1 MKILTIG
8 LTTAAVA
15 LFGVLAAPSV
25 HADAVKDQAK
35 YDTQTQVEIIDSPV
49 SDVANLTLIHV
60 PEKYNFK
67 TKLQAIQAIQAK
79 GGYILEGGVVE
90 EDANITV
97 FNDKSSQDWSVKA
110 SIEDNKLNT
119 KSEKTASEK
128 TAIVTNFKIN
138 GQDLMGENA
147 KQIVHESEGTKTKDN
162 NTGNLSKEV
171 TNEGLSVS
179 FTNEKGDLKAGDI
192 LTGKVHYQLSN
203 TPDAK

>member
-35 YDTQTQVEIIDSPV
+35 DTQTQVEIIDSPD

-60 PEKYNFK
+60 PEKYKFE
-67 TKLQAIQAIQAK
+67 TKLQAS
-79 GGYILEGGVVE
+79 GEYILKGGVVE
-90 EDANITV
+90 KDANITV
-97 FNDKSSQDWSVKA
+97 FNDKSTQDWSVKA
-110 SIEDNKLNT
+110 SIEESTLST
-119 KSEKTASEK
+119 ESGKTATVK
-128 TAIVTNFKIN
+128 NFKIN

-147 KQIVHESEGTKTKDN
+147 NQIVHKSEGTKTIDN

-179 FTNEKGDLKAGDI
+179 FTKEKGDLKAGDT
-192 LTGKVHYQLSN
+192 LTGKVHYQLFN

>member
-35 YDTQTQVEIIDSPV
+35 DTQTQVRIIDSPD

-60 PEKYNFK
+60 PEKYNFE
-67 TKLQAIQAIQAK
+67 TKLQASGK
-79 GGYILEGGVVE
+79 YILKGGVVE
-90 EDANITV
+90 KDANITV
-97 FNDKSSQDWSVKA
+97 FNDKSTQDWLVKA
-110 SIEDNKLNT
+110 SIEESTLST
-119 KSEKTASEK
+119 ESGKTA
-128 TAIVTNFKIN
+128 TVTNFKIN

-147 KQIVHESEGTKTKDN
+147 NQIVHKSEGTKTIDN

-179 FTNEKGDLKAGDI
+179 FTKEKGDLKAGDT
-192 LTGKVHYQLSN
+192 LTGKVHYQLFN

>member
-35 YDTQTQVEIIDSPV
+35 DTQTQVEIIDSPD

-60 PEKYNFK
+60 PEKYNFE
-67 TKLQAIQAIQAK
+67 TKLQASGK
-79 GGYILEGGVVE
+79 YILKGDVVE
-90 EDANITV
+90 KDANITV
-97 FNDKSSQDWSVKA
+97 FNDKSTQDWSVKA
-110 SIEDNKLNT
+110 SIEETLST
-119 KSEKTASEK
+119 QHGQTA
-128 TAIVTNFKIN
+128 TVTNFQIN

-147 KQIVHESEGTKTKDN
+147 NQIVHKSEGNKTSDN
-162 NTGNLSKEV
+162 NTGNLSKAV

-192 LTGKVHYQLSN
+192 LTGKVHYQLFN

>member
-35 YDTQTQVEIIDSPV
+35 DTQTQVKIIDSPD

-60 PEKYNFK
+60 PENYEFK
-67 TKLQAIQAIQAK
+67 TKPQAS
-79 GGYILEGGVVE
+79 GEYILKGGVVE
-90 EDANITV
+90 KDANITV
-97 FNDKSSQDWSVKA
+97 FNDKSTQDWSVKA
-110 SIEDNKLNT
+110 SIEDTLST
-119 KSEKTASEK
+119 KSGKTATVK
-128 TAIVTNFKIN
+128 NFKIN

-147 KQIVHESEGTKTKDN
+147 NQIVHKSEGAKTSDN

-179 FTNEKGDLKAGDI
+179 FTKEKGDLKAGDI
-192 LTGKVHYQLSN
+192 LTGKVHYQLFN

>member
-35 YDTQTQVEIIDSPV
+35 DTQTQVEIIDSPD

-60 PEKYNFK
+60 PEKYKFE
-67 TKLQAIQAIQAK
+67 TKLQAS
-79 GGYILEGGVVE
+79 GEYILKGGVVE
-90 EDANITV
+90 KDANITV
-97 FNDKSSQDWSVKA
+97 FNDKSTQDWSVKA
-110 SIEDNKLNT
+110 SIEESTLST
-119 KSEKTASEK
+119 ESGKTA
-128 TAIVTNFKIN
+128 TVTSFKIN

-147 KQIVHESEGTKTKDN
+147 NQIVHKSEGTKTIDN
-162 NTGNLSKEV
+162 NTGNLSREV

-179 FTNEKGDLKAGDI
+179 FTKEKGDLKAGDT
-192 LTGKVHYQLSN
+192 LTGKVHYQLFN

>member
-35 YDTQTQVEIIDSPV
+35 DTQTQVEIIDSPD

-60 PEKYNFK
+60 PEKYKFK
-67 TKLQAIQAIQAK
+67 TKLQAS
-79 GGYILEGGVVE
+79 GGYILKGDVVE
-90 EDANITV
+90 NDANITV
-97 FNDKSSQDWSVKA
+97 FNDKSTQDWSVKA
-110 SIEDNKLNT
+110 SIEESTLST
-119 KSEKTASEK
+119 KSGKTATK
-128 TAIVTNFKIN
+128 TATVKNFKIN

-147 KQIVHESEGTKTKDN
+147 NQIVHKSEGTKTIDN
-162 NTGNLSKEV
+162 NTGNLSKEVKEV

-179 FTNEKGDLKAGDI
+179 FNNEKGDLKAGDT
-192 LTGKVHYQLSN
+192 LTGKVHYQLFN

>member
-35 YDTQTQVEIIDSPV
+35 DTQTEVKIIDSPD
-49 SDVANLTLIHV
+49 SDPANLTLIHV
-60 PEKYNFK
+60 PEKYKFG
-67 TKLQAIQAIQAK
+67 TKLKAS
-79 GGYILEGGVVE
+79 GEYILEGDVV

-97 FNDKSSQDWSVKA
+97 FNDKSTQNWLVKA
-110 SIEDNKLNT
+110 SIEDTLST
-119 KSEKTASEK
+119 ESGKTA
-128 TAIVTNFKIN
+128 TVTSFKIN
-138 GQDLMGENA
+138 KKDLMGESA
-147 KQIVHESEGTKTKDN
+147 DQIVHKSEGTKTNDN

-171 TNEGLSVS
+171 KNGELSVS
-179 FTNEKGDLKAGDI
+179 FTNKKGDLKAGDI
-192 LTGKVHYQLSN
+192 LKGKVHYQLFN

>member
-35 YDTQTQVEIIDSPV
+35 DTQTQVEIIDSPD

-60 PEKYNFK
+60 PEKYKFE
-67 TKLQAIQAIQAK
+67 TKLQAS
-79 GGYILEGGVVE
+79 GEYILKGGVVE
-90 EDANITV
+90 KDANITV
-97 FNDKSSQDWSVKA
+97 FNDKSTQDWSVKA
-110 SIEDNKLNT
+110 SIEESTLST
-119 KSEKTASEK
+119 ESGKTA
-128 TAIVTNFKIN
+128 TVTNFKIN

-147 KQIVHESEGTKTKDN
+147 NQIVHKSEGTKTIDN

-179 FTNEKGDLKAGDI
+179 FTKEKGDLKAGDT
-192 LTGKVHYQLSN
+192 LTGKVHYQLFN

>member
-35 YDTQTQVEIIDSPV
+35 DTQTQVKIIDSPD

-60 PEKYNFK
+60 PENYEFK
-67 TKLQAIQAIQAK
+67 TKLQAS
-79 GGYILEGGVVE
+79 GEYILKGVVVE
-90 EDANITV
+90 KDANITV
-97 FNDKSSQDWSVKA
+97 FNDKSTQDWSVKA
-110 SIEDNKLNT
+110 SIEESTLST
-119 KSEKTASEK
+119 KSGKTATVK
-128 TAIVTNFKIN
+128 NFKIN

-147 KQIVHESEGTKTKDN
+147 NQIVHKSEGAKTSDN

-179 FTNEKGDLKAGDI
+179 FTKEKGDLKAGDI
-192 LTGKVHYQLSN
+192 LTGKVHYQLFN

>member
-1 MKILTIG
+1 MKISTIG

-35 YDTQTQVEIIDSPV
+35 DTQTQVEIIDSPD

-60 PEKYNFK
+60 PEKYKFE
-67 TKLQAIQAIQAK
+67 TKLQAS
-79 GGYILEGGVVE
+79 GEYILKGGVVE
-90 EDANITV
+90 KDANITV
-97 FNDKSSQDWSVKA
+97 FNDKSTQDWSVKA
-110 SIEDNKLNT
+110 SIEESTLST
-119 KSEKTASEK
+119 ESGKTA
-128 TAIVTNFKIN
+128 TVTNFKIN
-138 GQDLMGENA
+138 EQDLMGENA
-147 KQIVHESEGTKTKDN
+147 NQIVHKSEGTKTIDN

-179 FTNEKGDLKAGDI
+179 FTKEKGDLKAGDT
-192 LTGKVHYQLSN
+192 LTGKVHYQLFN